1 MKHEPAHQSK
11 TVFAMNHSIKR
22 VFALTSCFFFV
33 IAAQA
38 QTDEEGVYNAV
49 LDYVEGFYNVEPERF
64 EKSISKDL
72 VKYGYWKNP
81 DGEYQGSPMNWDQAY
96 QLASRWNVD
105 NRQNMDENTPK
116 EIWVMEVLDKTA
128 VAKLTAQWGIDYF
141 QLEKNDGVWQI
152 GHVIWQAHP
161 PTDG

>member
-1 MKHEPAHQSK
+1 MKRLSALILCSFLILPA
-11 TVFAMNHSIKR
+11 V
-22 VFALTSCFFFV
+22 
-33 IAAQA
+33 A
-38 QTDEEGVYNAV
+38 QTDEEGVHAAV

-64 EKSISKDL
+64 EKSLSKDL
-72 VKYGYWKNP
+72 VKYGYWMNQN
-81 DGEYQGSPMNWDQAY
+81 GEYQGSPMNWDQAY

-105 NRQNMDENTPK
+105 NQMGIDENTPK

-152 GHVIWQAHP
+152 RHVIWQSHP
-161 PTDG
+161 PSDG

>member
-1 MKHEPAHQSK
+1 MKQLIAL
-11 TVFAMNHSIKR
+11 VFTLLLVLPSM
-22 VFALTSCFFFV
+22 
-33 IAAQA
+33 A

-64 EKSISKDL
+64 DRSLSKDL
-72 VKYGYWKNP
+72 VKYGYWMNP
-81 DGEYQGSPMNWDQAY
+81 EGAYQGSPMNFDQAK

-105 NRQNMDENTPK
+105 NRQEIDENTPK

-128 VAKLTAQWGIDYF
+128 VAKLTAKWGIDYF

-152 GHVIWQAHP
+152 RHVIWQSHP
-161 PTDG
+161 PSDG

>member
-1 MKHEPAHQSK
+1 MKRLSALILCSFLILPA
-11 TVFAMNHSIKR
+11 N
-22 VFALTSCFFFV
+22 
-33 IAAQA
+33 A
-38 QTDEEGVYNAV
+38 QTDEEGVHAAV

-64 EKSISKDL
+64 EKSLSKDL
-72 VKYGYWKNP
+72 VKYGYWMNQQ
-81 DGEYQGSPMNWDQAY
+81 GEYHGSPMNWDQAY

-105 NRQNMDENTPK
+105 NRMGIDENTPK

-152 GHVIWQAHP
+152 RHVIWQSHP
-161 PTDG
+161 PSDG